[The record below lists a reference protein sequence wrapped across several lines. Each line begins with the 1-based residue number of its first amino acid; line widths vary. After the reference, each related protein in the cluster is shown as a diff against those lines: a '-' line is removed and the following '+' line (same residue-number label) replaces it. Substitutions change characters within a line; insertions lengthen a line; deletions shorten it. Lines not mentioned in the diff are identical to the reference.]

1 MIVSILWQ
9 YIQEIICLW
18 IAHGTVKYKFNLYF
32 THDNPSLLNC
42 LHNRDEKVFLLLVVL
57 LLKLGF
63 IGQYMKGI
71 CCSYVFIGILHV

>member
-1 MIVSILWQ
+1 
-9 YIQEIICLW
+9 
-18 IAHGTVKYKFNLYF
+18 
-32 THDNPSLLNC
+32 